1 MPLEEVVQKSVL
13 SISEELTQKMKE
25 SMEDSLKEIFQLL
38 DKFREN
44 QGMLAKT
51 ITLLPDQV
59 LTYNEVAVA
68 KIDRLLSEFMTTES
82 NK

>member
-1 MPLEEVVQKSVL
+1 
-13 SISEELTQKMKE
+13 MKE